1 MANKIW
7 SVLPPIVVLLATFH
21 HLTFACICSPPHDIP
36 ISDPIWKDYVETVKV
51 LKCSNCTDI
60 PTNHDPSSITKL
72 DLSSGDNKLTHLTP
86 NIFVNKAFFNLR
98 EINLSNCGIMDVD
111 KDAFLGIQPI
121 KLLTL
126 DLSYNSVSS
135 IDTGSVSVRNLN
147 LRGNPIKNLTFATYF
162 MQQLDLSN
170 CSLDETLP
178 NAPFVDRLLNKI
190 NLESNKLTTLSW
202 KEFRKTSLLN
212 ISLKGN
218 PWRCDCHMQFLRE
231 YLLNVKDIDISK
243 DEICDSPPE
252 LRGRGLPSI
261 PRNQGLP
268 CPLKYSGLSGTVS
281 DGKIALKCLTEGM
294 PEPVVKWYQEEFR
307 TDNLIHR
314 YVN

>member
-1 MANKIW
+1 
-7 SVLPPIVVLLATFH
+7 
-21 HLTFACICSPPHDIP
+21 
-36 ISDPIWKDYVETVKV
+36 
-51 LKCSNCTDI
+51 
-60 PTNHDPSSITKL
+60 
-72 DLSSGDNKLTHLTP
+72 
-86 NIFVNKAFFNLR
+86 
-98 EINLSNCGIMDVD
+98 
-111 KDAFLGIQPI
+111 
-121 KLLTL
+121 
-126 DLSYNSVSS
+126 
-135 IDTGSVSVRNLN
+135 
-147 LRGNPIKNLTFATYF
+147 
-162 MQQLDLSN
+162 
-170 CSLDETLP
+170 
-178 NAPFVDRLLNKI
+178 
-190 NLESNKLTTLSW
+190 
-202 KEFRKTSLLN
+202 
-212 ISLKGN
+212 
-218 PWRCDCHMQFLRE
+218 MQFLRE